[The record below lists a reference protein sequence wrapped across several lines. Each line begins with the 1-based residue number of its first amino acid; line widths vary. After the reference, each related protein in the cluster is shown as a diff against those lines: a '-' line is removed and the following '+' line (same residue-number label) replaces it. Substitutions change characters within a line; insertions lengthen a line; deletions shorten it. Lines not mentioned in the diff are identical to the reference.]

1 MADEKF
7 SNFLT
12 EIIDADLAEGKV
24 KEIHTRFPPEPNGYL
39 HIGSAKAIY
48 INYMTAKTYG
58 GKFNLRF
65 DDTNPAREGDEYV
78 QSILKDLEWLGATP
92 NGGIFYG
99 SDYFEKCYEYAEKL
113 IQEGKAYVDDLTREE
128 MQEYRG
134 NDAGKPSRPSP
145 YRDRTPEENLDLFRR
160 MRAGEFADGEKTL
173 RAKIDLASPNMNL
186 RDPAIYRIKHVSHHR
201 QGDKWCI
208 YPLYDFAHPIQD
220 AIEGITHSM
229 CSLEFENH
237 RPLYEWVVTNIFGTG
252 FPKQREFARL
262 NVTNTVMSK
271 RYLRELVEKNIVDG
285 WDDPRMPTLCGLR
298 RRGYTPTS
306 IFEFVRTAGVAK
318 ADSLVDMRQLE
329 AVLRAELE
337 LNAARRVAVLE
348 PVKLVIDNYPADQ
361 VEYFDLP
368 NNPNRDANDTT
379 TRPVAFTKEVW
390 IDKSDFFEVPPPKFK
405 RLTLGSKVRL
415 MGAYLV
421 RCTGV
426 DKDEAG
432 NVVTIHAEADLET
445 RNGNPADG
453 RKVRGTIH
461 WVSCEHCVD
470 AEIHL
475 YDKLFTEANMN
486 GIPDGA
492 DFKDY
497 LNPDSVQVIDH
508 AKLEESLADAK
519 PGERFQFVRTGYFT
533 PDSKNP
539 HVYNRIVTLKDSFRF

>member
-1 MADEKF
+1 MAEEKF

-24 KEIHTRFPPEPNGYL
+24 DTVHTRFPPEPNGYL
-39 HIGSAKAIY
+39 HIGSAKAIF
-48 INYMTAKTYG
+48 INYTIAKHYG
-58 GKFNLRF
+58 GLFNLRF
-65 DDTNPAREGDEYV
+65 DDTNPAREDDEYV
-78 QSILKDLEWLGATP
+78 QSILQDLHWLGADP

-99 SDYFEKCYEYAEKL
+99 SDYFEKCYEYAEQL
-113 IQEGKAYVDDLTREE
+113 IREGKAYVDDLTREQ

-134 NDAGKPSRPSP
+134 SDAGKPSRPSP

-220 AIEGITHSM
+220 AIEGITFSL

-237 RPLYEWVVTNIFGTG
+237 RPLYDWVVRNLFGG
-252 FPKQREFARL
+252 EFPKQREFARL

-271 RYLRELVEKNIVDG
+271 RYLRELVEKQIVDG
-285 WDDPRMPTLCGLR
+285 WDDPRMPTLSGLR

-306 IFEFVRTAGVAK
+306 IFTFVKEAGIAK

-337 LNAARRVAVLE
+337 LSAPRRVAVLD
-348 PVKLVIDNYPADQ
+348 PVKLIIDNYPADRC
-361 VEYFDLP
+361 ETFELP
-368 NNPNRDANDTT
+368 NNPNREAGDTS
-379 TRPVAFTKEVW
+379 TRPVAFTREVW
-390 IDKSDFFEVPPPKFK
+390 IDRGDFFEVPPPKFK
-405 RLTLGSKVRL
+405 RLTPGSEVRL

-426 DKDEAG
+426 DKDAEG
-432 NVVTIHAEADLET
+432 NITAIHAEADLET

-461 WVSCEHCVD
+461 WVSCAHCED
-470 AEIHL
+470 AEVRL

-486 GIPDGA
+486 GIPEGA

-497 LNPDSVQVIDH
+497 LNPESVTVIPH
-508 AKLEESLADAK
+508 AKLEESLRGAK
-519 PGERFQFVRTGYFT
+519 PGDRFQFVRTGYFT
-533 PDSKNP
+533 PDSKHP
-539 HVYNRIVTLKDSFRF
+539 GVYNRIVTLKDSFKL

>member
-1 MADEKF
+1 M
-7 SNFLT
+7 
-12 EIIDADLAEGKV
+12 
-24 KEIHTRFPPEPNGYL
+24 
-39 HIGSAKAIY
+39 
-48 INYMTAKTYG
+48 
-58 GKFNLRF
+58 
-65 DDTNPAREGDEYV
+65 
-78 QSILKDLEWLGATP
+78 
-92 NGGIFYG
+92 
-99 SDYFEKCYEYAEKL
+99 
-113 IQEGKAYVDDLTREE
+113 
-128 MQEYRG
+128 
-134 NDAGKPSRPSP
+134 
-145 YRDRTPEENLDLFRR
+145 
-160 MRAGEFADGEKTL
+160 
-173 RAKIDLASPNMNL
+173 
-186 RDPAIYRIKHVSHHR
+186 
-201 QGDKWCI
+201 
-208 YPLYDFAHPIQD
+208 
-220 AIEGITHSM
+220 
-229 CSLEFENH
+229 
-237 RPLYEWVVTNIFGTG
+237 
-252 FPKQREFARL
+252 
-262 NVTNTVMSK
+262 
-271 RYLRELVEKNIVDG
+271 
-285 WDDPRMPTLCGLR
+285 
-298 RRGYTPTS
+298 
-306 IFEFVRTAGVAK
+306 RTAGVAK

-405 RLTLGSKVRL
+405 RLTLGSEVRL

-533 PDSKNP
+533 PDSKDP
-539 HVYNRIVTLKDSFRF
+539 HVYNRIVTLKDSFKF

>member
-237 RPLYEWVVTNIFGTG
+237 RPLYEWVETNIFGAG

-262 NVTNTVMSK
+262 NMTNTVMSK

-368 NNPNRDANDTT
+368 NNPNRDAIDTT

-405 RLTLGSKVRL
+405 RLTLGSEVSL

-539 HVYNRIVTLKDSFRF
+539 HVYNRIVTLKDSFKF

>member
-1 MADEKF
+1 MEFA
-7 SNFLT
+7 SNFLH
-12 EIIDADLAEGKV
+12 EIIDEDIANGLTER
-24 KEIHTRFPPEPNGYL
+24 IHTRFPPEPNGYL

-539 HVYNRIVTLKDSFRF
+539 HVYNRIVTLKDSFKF